1 MTEQRF
7 SCTACGACCYGLLPL
22 TVDEALSH
30 AHKFPLAMTIT
41 PIKPG
46 ARGYR
51 SAGSIAASVVLPSRK
66 TALLLVA
73 PVSFVPPSMSCPEL
87 AEDNLCSI
95 HIDKPVRCKAMPF
108 YAYKDEDYQR
118 DMLVPRAGWQCLTN
132 ADAPVV
138 YRDQTIVDR
147 VDFDEERIALV
158 EQAPALQRWVEF
170 LFKHDPVFSA
180 RIVKATQSPLAGRVV
195 IGFVSF
201 LRFNKARDLLEF
213 ARKQHPVLD
222 TWAER
227 TAGDA
232 KVAQFHQYYREA
244 GSDLDRYISI

>member
-22 TVDEALSH
+22 TVDEALKS
-30 AHKFPLAMTIT
+30 AHRFPLAMAIT

-51 SAGSIAASVVLPSRK
+51 SAGSISASVVLPSKK
-66 TALLLVA
+66 TALLLVT
-73 PVSFVPPSMSCPEL
+73 PVSFIPTSMPCPEL
-87 AEDNLCSI
+87 AGDNLCSI

-108 YAYKDEDYQR
+108 YAYKDEDHQR
-118 DMLVPRAGWQCLTN
+118 DMLVPRAGWQCETS

-138 YRDQTIVDR
+138 YRDQKIVDR
-147 VDFDEERIALV
+147 GDFDEERNALLQ
-158 EQAPALQRWVEF
+158 QAPALRRHVEL
-170 LFKHDPVFSA
+170 LFKHDTVFST
-180 RIVKATQSPLAGRVV
+180 RVVKATQAPLAGRVV

-201 LRFNKARDLLEF
+201 LRYNKELNLMDF
-213 ARKQHPVLD
+213 ARKQQPVLES
-222 TWAER
+222 WAR
-227 TAGDA
+227 KTAGDA

-244 GSDLDRYISI
+244 VSDLDRYISV

>member
-51 SAGSIAASVVLPSRK
+51 SVGSIAASVVLPSRK
-66 TALLLVA
+66 TALLLVT
-73 PVSFVPPSMSCPEL
+73 PVSFIPPSMSCPEL

-95 HIDKPVRCKAMPF
+95 HIDKPVRCRAMPF
-108 YAYKDEDYQR
+108 YAYKDEDHQR
-118 DMLVPRAGWQCLTN
+118 DMLVPRAGWQCETN
-132 ADAPVV
+132 DVAPVV
-138 YRDQTIVDR
+138 YRDQQIVDR
-147 VDFDEERIALV
+147 GDFDEERAALTG
-158 EQAPALQRWVEF
+158 QAPALRRYVE
-170 LFKHDPVFSA
+170 LLLKHDPVFSA
-180 RIVKATQSPLAGRVV
+180 RVVKATQAPLAGRVV

-201 LRFNKARDLLEF
+201 LRYNKDLDLLDF
-213 ARKQHPVLD
+213 ARKQQPVLEH
-222 TWAER
+222 WARR
-227 TAGDA
+227 TEGDA
-232 KVAQFHQYYREA
+232 KLAQFNQYYSEA
-244 GSDLDRYISI
+244 ASDLDRYVSI

>member
-1 MTEQRF
+1 MLRGAGMTEQRF

-22 TVDEALSH
+22 TVGEALKS
-30 AHKFPLAMTIT
+30 ADRFPLAITIT

-51 SAGSIAASVVLPSRK
+51 AAGSIAASVVLPSKK
-66 TALLLVA
+66 TALLLVN
-73 PVSFVPPSMSCPEL
+73 PVSFVPPSMPCPEL
-87 AEDNLCSI
+87 SDNNLCSI

-108 YAYKDEDYQR
+108 YAYKDEDHQR

-147 VDFDEERIALV
+147 VDYDEERTALV
-158 EQAPALQRWVEF
+158 EQAPALRRWVEF
-170 LFKHDPVFSA
+170 LFKHDPVFSK

-201 LRFNKARDLLEF
+201 LRFNKALDLLEF
-213 ARKQHPVLD
+213 ARKQQPVLD
-222 TWAER
+222 TWAEG

-232 KVAQFHQYYREA
+232 
-244 GSDLDRYISI
+244 